1 MPDETPVPARVAANE
16 ISSDRT
22 NDIPNRYSG
31 IFLVRDSQ
39 FTLENQREAHKSAL
53 ERQQK
58 VIKKY
63 GDIRSKRQAAQA
75 LRLAYPNANFRDFF
89 RGQDQRLDD
98 TTFDMLVALLDMG
111 DQYPKVASEILQLM
125 NDNQSETRGGFHR
138 LLAKDGSG
146 MSVDNPTPTGSGIA
160 LNTSYD
166 AIARITDE
174 DNDPS
179 EVANH
184 WGALM
189 GIAMSGN
196 PSEFSDE
203 DMARVINQ
211 AIAIHEF
218 GHALH
223 ASYGYGWYGMISK
236 GKTGPT
242 DKYKDSLFNA
252 LDLFF
257 KYDINS
263 SIDDDDLERVWN
275 EAFEEMQDASP
286 IKEPDQSHQ
295 RLIDVGYQVI
305 DDVTEEEG
313 LADFKVAEMKQK
325 WVNEISLH
333 WFWDGYSD
341 DREKRLNVRKG
352 LSKVSL
358 YASHGATSNPN
369 LQYVEGVA
377 ETFAAQQFGYAAQSE
392 AVKNHIIEI
401 MEQAQKVAT
410 QQTKRYKFDPDRFKR
425 NFDPTPTPRSEIPLP
440 QTCLGLG
447 PVPPEKFADEDQINE
462 SDSDSLPTPRKL
474 KGKALGR
481 PIGASDD
488 EPDDGDGDG
497 KYTAFPGG
505 EDNVPMPP
513 KSLKEVVKWDNIA
526 DIINFDV
533 FSERITDLDE
543 DDAAYDVRQ
552 QGVDAWSM
560 WGACRSIR
568 KAAYRLAGLS
578 PDTQDPNIERQ
589 GGYFGGGWEVAE
601 DDDQITEYARFF
613 MAELVVG
620 ARGGYSGNKRSL
632 FRAVDVDEDESEE
645 FEKAMSKGSIVDI
658 PLLATADRRSQGLNE
673 YLTRY
678 GKDYL
683 IEIEDGAESAEA
695 GVFDPMWSR
704 RDEDDTLNRIE
715 GLAQSEQDSVD
726 AGYYDEDE
734 DEKKEREEQVK
745 LLRRLVD
752 AYEKAREQGSEKRAK
767 AREELAEAVSDYFGG
782 DLEGTFEDGEG
793 LNWEGEIISEDDGS
807 AFWDAYE
814 TGYTGEYSETQ
825 PREQITGGRFEV
837 LEVAEDP
844 EGVYGKIIKLRQI
857 GVFDPQNPGL
867 VVPKV
872 KKD

>member
-1 MPDETPVPARVAANE
+1 MPDETPVPARVAASE
-16 ISSDRT
+16 TSSARGRGTQDKFA
-22 NDIPNRYSG
+22 G

-39 FTLENQREAHKSAL
+39 FTLENQREAHKSAV
-53 ERQQK
+53 ERQQR

-63 GDIRSKRQAAQA
+63 GDIRSKRKAAQA
-75 LRLAYPNANFRDFF
+75 LRRAYPNSNFRDLFD
-89 RGQDQRLDD
+89 GQGRSLNDA
-98 TTFDMLVALLDMG
+98 TFDMIVGMLDMA
-111 DQYPKVASEILQLM
+111 DQYPKIAIRTLDIKKDQRSKTL
-125 NDNQSETRGGFHR
+125 GGSHTLTDKSR
-138 LLAKDGSG
+138 LGLH
-146 MSVDNPTPTGSGIA
+146 MDNPAPIGHLFS
-160 LNTSYD
+160 LNTFYD
-166 AIARITDE
+166 AIDRVTDE
-174 DNDPS
+174 DNDPADS
-179 EVANH
+179 AFP
-184 WGALM
+184 WALLM
-189 GIAMSGN
+189 GIAMKGN
-196 PSEFSDE
+196 SSEFSDE
-203 DMARVINQ
+203 DVARIVNQ
-211 AIAIHEF
+211 GIAIHEF

-223 ASYGYGWYGMISK
+223 ASYGFEWHGMLPE
-236 GKTGPT
+236 GNPGPT
-242 DKYKDSLFNA
+242 DDYQDSLFDTLNRYF
-252 LDLFF
+252 L
-257 KYDINS
+257 YQGQGEIDIDEVQEAW
-263 SIDDDDLERVWN
+263 DDVSRG
-275 EAFEEMQDASP
+275 MQEASP
-286 IKEPDQSHQ
+286 INNPTQSHR
-295 RLIDVGYQVI
+295 RLYEVGHKVI
-305 DDVTEEEG
+305 EDIVDNEG
-313 LADFKVAEMKQK
+313 LVDEIVGQLAKK
-325 WVNEISLH
+325 WVSEIAGRH
-333 WFWDGYSD
+333 YWDGYSD
-341 DREKRLNVRKG
+341 DAEKRLSLRKG
-352 LSKVSL
+352 LSKVST
-358 YASHGATSNPN
+358 YATHGARTNPSS
-369 LQYVEGVA
+369 QYIEGVA
-377 ETFAAQQFGYAAQSE
+377 ETFSAQQFGYRAEAE
-392 AVKNHIIEI
+392 AVREHIVEI
-401 MEQAQKVAT
+401 MKQAQEVAT
-410 QQTKRYKFDPDRFKR
+410 QQTKQYEYDPDRLDKII
-425 NFDPTPTPRSEIPLP
+425 NTPIVGESPVPEFCRGLEPLP
-440 QTCLGLG
+440 LET
-447 PVPPEKFADEDQINE
+447 FAGETQ
-462 SDSDSLPTPRKL
+462 PAPRTL

-745 LLRRLVD
+745 LLRQLVD